1 MNDEK
6 RIRESKKHGARGLA
20 DQIRERV
27 GHRGEAVLPK
37 SVDDDVLE
45 ALVTTDLRENLPP
58 QLLAVVAGVIKLVEG
73 IGQEETPGVAHG
85 EAHGGARG
93 EARGGAIVPSKGGKG

>member
-1 MNDEK
+1 MNSEK
-6 RIRESKKHGARGLA
+6 RIRNTKKQGARGLA

-27 GHRGEAVLPK
+27 GHRGDAALLK
-37 SVDDDVLE
+37 SLEDDVLE

-73 IGQEETPGVAHG
+73 IGHEDAPGKAPG
-85 EAHGGARG
+85 EA
-93 EARGGAIVPSKGGKG
+93 KGGKG

>member
-1 MNDEK
+1 MNSEK
-6 RIRESKKHGARGLA
+6 RIRDSKKHGARGLA

-27 GHRGEAVLPK
+27 GHRGDAAL
-37 SVDDDVLE
+37 SNSIDDDVLE

-73 IGQEETPGVAHG
+73 IGHEDALG
-85 EAHGGARG
+85 EG
-93 EARGGAIVPSKGGKG
+93 KGGKG